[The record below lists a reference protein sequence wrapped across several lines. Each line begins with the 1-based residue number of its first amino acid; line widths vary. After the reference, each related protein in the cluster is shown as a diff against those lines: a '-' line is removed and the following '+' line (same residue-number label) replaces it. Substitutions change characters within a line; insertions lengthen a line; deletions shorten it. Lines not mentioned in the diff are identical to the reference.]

1 MKIDTKKDGN
11 SLLINLE
18 GRLDTN
24 TFQDLEKVTDN
35 LDGINKITFDFEK
48 LDYISSAG
56 LRVLLTCQKKM
67 NNISG
72 TMVIKNVKEEIQE
85 VFDMTGFSDILFSIK
100 RWCSYLC
107 TKEKTKE

>member
-35 LDGINKITFDFEK
+35 IDGIKKLTFDFEK

-72 TMVIKNVKEEIQE
+72 TMTIKNVKEEIQE
-85 VFDMTGFSDILFSIK
+85 VFDMTGFSDILTI
-100 RWCSYLC
+100 
-107 TKEKTKE
+107 E

>member
-35 LDGINKITFDFEK
+35 IDGIKKITFDFEK

-72 TMVIKNVKEEIQE
+72 TMTIKNVKEEIQE
-85 VFDMTGFSDILFSIK
+85 VFDMTGFSDILTI
-100 RWCSYLC
+100 
-107 TKEKTKE
+107 E

>member
-1 MKIDTKKDGN
+1 MKIDIKKDGN

-24 TFQDLEKVTDN
+24 TFQDLEKETDN
-35 LDGINKITFDFEK
+35 LDGIKKIIFDFEK

-72 TMVIKNVKEEIQE
+72 TMIIKNVKEEIQE
-85 VFDMTGFSDILFSIK
+85 VFDMTGFSDILTIK
-100 RWCSYLC
+100 
-107 TKEKTKE
+107 

>member
-24 TFQDLEKVTDN
+24 TFQDLEKETDN
-35 LDGINKITFDFEK
+35 LDGIKKITFDFEK

-72 TMVIKNVKEEIQE
+72 TMIIKNVKEEIQE
-85 VFDMTGFSDILFSIK
+85 VFDMTGFSDILTIK
-100 RWCSYLC
+100 
-107 TKEKTKE
+107 

>member
-1 MKIDTKKDGN
+1 MKIDTKKEDS

-24 TFQDLEKVTDN
+24 TFQDLEKETEN
-35 LDGINKITFDFEK
+35 LDGIKKITFDFEK

-67 NNISG
+67 NKISG
-72 TMVIKNVKEEIQE
+72 NMIIKNVKEEIQE
-85 VFDMTGFSDILFSIK
+85 VFDMTGFSDILTIK
-100 RWCSYLC
+100 
-107 TKEKTKE
+107 

>member
-18 GRLDTN
+18 GRLD
-24 TFQDLEKVTDN
+24 
-35 LDGINKITFDFEK
+35 IAFDFEK

-67 NNISG
+67 NDISG
-72 TMVIKNVKEEIQE
+72 TMTIENVKEEIQE
-85 VFDMTGFSDILFSIK
+85 VFDMTGFSDILTIK
-100 RWCSYLC
+100 
-107 TKEKTKE
+107 

>member
-1 MKIDTKKDGN
+1 MKIDNKKDGN

-35 LDGINKITFDFEK
+35 IDGIKKLTFDFEK

-72 TMVIKNVKEEIQE
+72 TMTIKNVKEEIQE
-85 VFDMTGFSDILFSIK
+85 VFDMTGFSDILTI
-100 RWCSYLC
+100 
-107 TKEKTKE
+107 E

>member
-24 TFQDLEKVTDN
+24 TFQDLEKETDN
-35 LDGINKITFDFEK
+35 LDGIKKLTFDFEK

-72 TMVIKNVKEEIQE
+72 TMIIKNVKEEIQE
-85 VFDMTGFSDILFSIK
+85 VFDMTGFSDILTIK
-100 RWCSYLC
+100 
-107 TKEKTKE
+107 